1 MIYKFGTSCRDESL
15 VLKLFDLAEIGAVDP
30 RSTHF
35 LPCTCNYCS
44 RVPFLALFFFFFIKI
59 THIAA
64 EFVAVGFRVKSGSKS
79 HVMLLNMQL
88 CMCVGAASH
97 AQRRA
102 DSVDGRVT
110 CVRAACRL
118 RTNAVI
124 ALS

>member
-1 MIYKFGTSCRDESL
+1 M
-15 VLKLFDLAEIGAVDP
+15 
-30 RSTHF
+30 
-35 LPCTCNYCS
+35 
-44 RVPFLALFFFFFIKI
+44 KI

-79 HVMLLNMQL
+79 HVMLLYMQL
-88 CMCVGAASH
+88 CMCVRAASH

-110 CVRAACRL
+110 CVHTACRL

-124 ALS
+124 ALSQFYASNRAGARTPRTPRPGGGGLTILRGLMSQLVNLFIYLFIVKA